1 MHGSKGACMAGDL
14 YGRRDGHCSG
24 RYASFWN
31 AFLFH
36 LCLQQ
41 TKKEENSKSKPNTHS
56 TKDSPDAKLS
66 PSDRQSNSRQRIKS
80 QESDIVIN
88 WKGSSTEPET
98 DYGTTYTS
106 FFTLKVNYIILER
119 TTSKVNVLSFFL
131 VGAESE
137 PFIVSHPDDENQNQ
151 MIITVTERYVLEK
164 DLNGDVLESLDLKCL
179 QVR

>member
-1 MHGSKGACMAGDL
+1 MHKRVS
-14 YGRRDGHCSG
+14 RNFHS
-24 RYASFWN
+24 
-31 AFLFH
+31 FH

-98 DYGTTYTS
+98 DYGIIFTTFS
-106 FFTLKVNYIILER
+106 LQKV
-119 TTSKVNVLSFFL
+119 K
-131 VGAESE
+131 
-137 PFIVSHPDDENQNQ
+137 
-151 MIITVTERYVLEK
+151 
-164 DLNGDVLESLDLKCL
+164 
-179 QVR
+179 